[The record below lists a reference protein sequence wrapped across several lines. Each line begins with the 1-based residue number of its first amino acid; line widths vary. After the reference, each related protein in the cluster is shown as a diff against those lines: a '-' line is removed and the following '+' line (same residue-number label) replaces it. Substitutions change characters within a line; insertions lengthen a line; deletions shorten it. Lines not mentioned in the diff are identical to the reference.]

1 MDKSELLH
9 RLRARLKAELD
20 EREHTLVEV
29 RELSKEIESA
39 YQSNASDRSTSSRK
53 ELGIRTSDQAEQ
65 ELRELE
71 LERSTT
77 SVSLAREKEMIKRI
91 AKLKGL
97 LSMMEVEVRVRKG
110 RALYGCS

>member
-1 MDKSELLH
+1 MDKSELLE

-20 EREHTLVEV
+20 EREQTLAEL

-39 YQSNASDRSTSSRK
+39 YQSNTADRSASSRK
-53 ELGIRTSDQAEQ
+53 ELGIRSSAQAEQ

-97 LSMMEVEVRVRKG
+97 LSVMEVEVRVRKG
-110 RALYGCS
+110 RGLYWCL